1 MRFYEFA
8 EVSVQGTD
16 QVAQSSQAAPNTP
29 TLVIANKP
37 AVSTAN
43 VNLAY
48 NIEFNEQVKVMQTK
62 LEQIGYD
69 VGPPGADG
77 KYGPW
82 TAAAVQAFK
91 KDYQLGSNANNFSSQ
106 DMMKLDR
113 VISGA
118 VARVPTPTKPQLSVD
133 TTKTGQEITAGASGK
148 LIGNNVLA
156 ANPNPNALPKQN
168 IIDALDAAAK
178 EVGVVVQITP
188 EGGRAGRES
197 GTKNH
202 PIGDAADFQIIR
214 NNRIYRYHD
223 DPAGFEQMIRV
234 LTRNAR
240 NRVNVGIGRYNWGVH
255 YDESGWRQVAG
266 NPPVTTWS

>member
-8 EVSVQGTD
+8 EVPTQATDKPVQVG
-16 QVAQSSQAAPNTP
+16 QEKPNTP
-29 TLVIANKP
+29 TTTTTTKP
-37 AVSTAN
+37 VTN
-43 VNLAY
+43 INLSY
-48 NIEFNEQVKVMQTK
+48 NLEVNEQVKAMQSK
-62 LEQIGYD
+62 LSNLGYD
-69 VGPPGADG
+69 IGPPGVDG

-82 TAAAVQAFK
+82 TSAAVQAFK
-91 KDYQLGSNANNFSSQ
+91 QDYRLSGDGNSFSAQ
-106 DMMKLDR
+106 DQTTLDR
-113 VISGA
+113 VISGSIPK
-118 VARVPTPTKPQLSVD
+118 VPPSQSKLSVD
-133 TTKTGQEITAGASGK
+133 INKTGVAMQPGQSGK

-156 ANPNPNALPKQN
+156 ANPNPNTLPKQN

-178 EVGVVVQITP
+178 ELGIVVQITP

-202 PIGDAADFQIIR
+202 PMGDAADFQIVR
-214 NNRIYRYHD
+214 NNKIYRYND
-223 DPAGFEQMIRV
+223 DPATFEKMISI

-240 NRVNVGIGRYNWGVH
+240 GRANVGIGRYNWGVH

>member
-8 EVSVQGTD
+8 EVSTQGSD
-16 QVAQSSQAAPNTP
+16 QLAQPSQAAPNTSTPSMANAPAAP
-29 TLVIANKP
+29 T
-37 AVSTAN
+37 TN
-43 VNLAY
+43 VNLTY
-48 NIEFNEQVKVMQTK
+48 NIEFNEQVKVMQAK
-62 LEQIGYD
+62 LAQIGYD

-91 KDYQLGSNANNFSSQ
+91 KDYQLGNNANSFSSQ
-106 DMMKLDR
+106 DMMKLDG
-113 VISGA
+113 VINGT
-118 VARVPTPTKPQLSVD
+118 VARVSTPTKPQLSVD
-133 TTKTGQEITAGASGK
+133 TTKTGTELAAGQSGK

-178 EVGVVVQITP
+178 EVGIVVQITP

-202 PIGDAADFQIIR
+202 PVGDAADFQIIR
-214 NNRIYRYHD
+214 NNRVYRYHD

-240 NRVNVGIGRYNWGVH
+240 GRTNVGIGRYNWGVH

>member
-133 TTKTGQEITAGASGK
+133 MPHLLGH
-148 LIGNNVLA
+148 
-156 ANPNPNALPKQN
+156 
-168 IIDALDAAAK
+168 
-178 EVGVVVQITP
+178 GV
-188 EGGRAGRES
+188 EG
-197 GTKNH
+197 
-202 PIGDAADFQIIR
+202 I
-214 NNRIYRYHD
+214 
-223 DPAGFEQMIRV
+223 
-234 LTRNAR
+234 
-240 NRVNVGIGRYNWGVH
+240 
-255 YDESGWRQVAG
+255 RQVGEFAARPG
-266 NPPVTTWS
+266 NAHPAAEIATLHRTRSRHQGVQRLGQLAQQD

>member
-8 EVSVQGTD
+8 EVPTQASDQPVQPS
-16 QVAQSSQAAPNTP
+16 QVAAAATSKPTP
-29 TLVIANKP
+29 P
-37 AVSTAN
+37 ATN
-43 VNLAY
+43 VNLTY
-48 NIEFNEQVKVMQTK
+48 NLEFNDQVKTMQAK
-62 LEQIGYD
+62 LEKLGYD

-91 KDYQLGSNANNFSSQ
+91 KDYQLDNNSNSFGSQ
-106 DMMKLDR
+106 DMMKLDG
-113 VISGA
+113 VVNGTI
-118 VARVPTPTKPQLSVD
+118 ARVSAPTKSQLSVD
-133 TTKTGQEITAGASGK
+133 TTKTGTELAAGQSGK

-202 PIGDAADFQIIR
+202 PAGDAADFQIIR
-214 NNRIYRYHD
+214 NNRVYRYHD
-223 DPAGFEQMIRV
+223 DPAGFEQIIKV
-234 LTRNAR
+234 LIRNAQGR
-240 NRVNVGIGRYNWGVH
+240 AKVGIGRYNWGVH
-255 YDESGWRQVAG
+255 YDESGWRQVTG

>member
-29 TLVIANKP
+29 TPVIANKP

-113 VISGA
+113 VISGT
-118 VARVPTPTKPQLSVD
+118 VARVPTPTKPQLFVD